1 MASGITFESNGIKK
15 HTFEDWGLFLSSFS
29 IGEAT
34 PKTEYVDIVGG
45 NGTLDLTEIYDH
57 IFYKDRTHTIVLTS
71 LDDELRFTS
80 KLDEITA
87 FLHGRKFNITTDFN
101 SDWYYVGRVEVNKYA
116 TSKRLGQITLKCVCE
131 PFKYKRYKTYVSE
144 IVNGTDIEVV
154 CPNSRMEVVPTF
166 RANTNMT
173 FEYNGATYTLTDDD
187 TIYND
192 IFFTEGNNIL
202 KVTGNGT
209 ITISYQEGTL

>member
-1 MASGITFESNGIKK
+1 MNGIMFEIDGIKK
-15 HTFEDWGLFLSSFS
+15 HTFEDWGLLLSSFS

-45 NGTLDLTEIYDH
+45 NGTLDLTEIYGQ
-57 IFYKDRTHTIVLTS
+57 IFFKDRTHTIVLTS
-71 LDDELRFTS
+71 LDDELRFTD

-87 FLHGRKFNITTDFN
+87 FLHGRKFKITNDFN
-101 SDWYYVGRVEVNKYA
+101 NEWYYVGRVEVNKYA
-116 TSKRLGQITLKCVCE
+116 TSKRLGKITLKCVCE
-131 PFKYKRYKTYVSE
+131 PYKYKQHKTI
-144 IVNGTDIEVV
+144 IVEAINGTDVEVA

-166 RANTNMT
+166 RASTNMN
-173 FEYNGATYTLTDDD
+173 FKFNNNTYAISDND

-192 IFFTEGNNIL
+192 IIFGEGNNII